1 MLKGYGDVLNVRI
14 QAPFELRV
22 QRVMEKH
29 GFSSHEIAENF
40 VRESDQLRREF
51 VESLFGLKWDS
62 VSAFDLII
70 DTGKISPDMAVDWL
84 EEEIHRIGISPAPG
98 MPSAQTI
105 QIDKVLERTVDEI
118 LHPQAA

>member
-1 MLKGYGDVLNVRI
+1 
-14 QAPFELRV
+14 
-22 QRVMEKH
+22 MEKH